1 MDGPICQSCETPLPF
16 GSKYCNACGNPVPV
30 PETNPFRANIPT
42 DLRQALQMATAG
54 EYEIHHELGRGGMGS
69 VFLAREIGL
78 DRLVAIK
85 VLPPSLMF
93 DEGLITRF
101 KREARMVAKL
111 HHPNIIPVYRV
122 HHAANLA
129 FYTMHFVPGRSV
141 SELISSKRALAVP
154 EIERIML
161 ESAAGLGYAHKRGVI
176 HRDVKPANI
185 LLDAEGHAHLTDF
198 GIAKALV
205 GNTQL
210 TETGALIGTPQ
221 YMAPEQCEGRAVDG
235 RSDQYSLAVVGY
247 QLITGRPP
255 FESDSMKEL
264 LYHHLFT
271 PPRPLSATHSEM
283 SPNLQDAIHKALSKD
298 PADRF
303 DTMEDFARAVEGK
316 GPPVFVRWLEDPV
329 ERRHTPA
336 PAAGPGA
343 ASADVGSGTTER
355 FLEAPWAALDSMD
368 TTSRA
373 SAYRRAIG
381 ALVVTAV
388 ITAAVV
394 ALALSRDAGVA
405 RPFEG
410 GEPVPTAGSG
420 SLTAP
425 SPPSGSLN
433 LEDVADE
440 KSGEA
445 DVAETATDRTAVG
458 SGEAESEEMGEE
470 KTPSDRPSPAGT
482 PQAGT
487 LVLTGELPANIR
499 LTIDGESLDWPRP
512 GGRDVELAPGEHR
525 VEVSAAGFEP
535 FSANVRVEPAAE
547 STLRVNLERVSRE
560 PARTAP
566 TPPARA
572 AVPAAMLADLER
584 TMKQGDFL
592 LTELNKPADALSLYR
607 EVQKSATS
615 GIERYRDTGR
625 LKMFGLRALVSE
637 GDALREL
644 GRYVEAAASY
654 QDAESLAET
663 YLGTPRSQEG
673 LSEASLVQLRDR
685 AGEGIVAARRACTI
699 EKQPRCP

>member
-1 MDGPICQSCETPLPF
+1 
-16 GSKYCNACGNPVPV
+16 
-30 PETNPFRANIPT
+30 
-42 DLRQALQMATAG
+42 
-54 EYEIHHELGRGGMGS
+54 
-69 VFLAREIGL
+69 
-78 DRLVAIK
+78 
-85 VLPPSLMF
+85 
-93 DEGLITRF
+93 
-101 KREARMVAKL
+101 
-111 HHPNIIPVYRV
+111 
-122 HHAANLA
+122 
-129 FYTMHFVPGRSV
+129 MHFVPGRSV
-141 SELISSKRALAVP
+141 SELISSKRALTLP

-221 YMAPEQCEGRAVDG
+221 YMAPEQCEARAVDG

-247 QLITGRPP
+247 QLITGRPL

-271 PPRPLSATHSEM
+271 PPRPLSATPSAI

-303 DTMEDFARAVEGK
+303 DTMEDFARAIEGK

-329 ERRHTPA
+329 ERRHTPP

-343 ASADVGSGTTER
+343 APAEVDSGTTER

-381 ALVVTAV
+381 ALAVTAV

-410 GEPVPTAGSG
+410 GEPVATTGSG
-420 SLTAP
+420 NLTAP
-425 SPPSGSLN
+425 NPRRESVD

-440 KSGEA
+440 RPGDA
-445 DVAETATDRTAVG
+445 NVAETATLRAAAE
-458 SGEAESEEMGEE
+458 SGEADSGEVGEE
-470 KTPSDRPSPAGT
+470 TPPSNRPPTAGT
-482 PQAGT
+482 PQVGK
-487 LVLTGELPANIR
+487 LVLAGELPANIR
-499 LTIDGESLDWPRP
+499 LTIDGESLDWPP
-512 GGRDVELAPGEHR
+512 SNGRDVELAPGDHL

-592 LTELNKPADALSLYR
+592 LTELNKAADALSLFR

-615 GIERYRDTGR
+615 GIARYRDTGR
-625 LKMFGLRALVSE
+625 LKMFGLRARVSE
-637 GDALREL
+637 GDALREM

-654 QDAESLAET
+654 RDAKALAET
-663 YLGTPRSQEG
+663 YLGTLRSQEG
-673 LSEASLVQLRDR
+673 LSEAALVQLKDR
-685 AGEGIVAARRACTI
+685 ASDGLVAARRACTI
-699 EKQPRCP
+699 ENQPRCP